1 MCGSNHDEESD
12 RRSFALCPTCLAKL
26 QEAIGHEKFRLADR
40 EEALAVLLEMTG
52 LQEMAAWHK
61 NHLEE
66 LRKCEKK
73 LAEERSTERRAVK
86 AAAPRDPRQLRRT
99 PP

>member
-26 QEAIGHEKFRLADR
+26 QEAIGPEKFRLADR

-66 LRKCEKK
+66 LRKCGSS
-73 LAEERSTERRAVK
+73 AGPP
-86 AAAPRDPRQLRRT
+86 AASEDNVADVSREDT
-99 PP
+99 SVFAAGKE